1 MKRLYVS
8 IALISFFI
16 IYPGIAF
23 SQSSKSV
30 VISLNKLESK
40 TEIGISFQDYSRS
53 LGDIN
58 YEVKTF
64 LNSKES
70 KTKPKLAESIQMVMT
85 HYVNAKKVW
94 EGESLDNQYFFG
106 LPVRSEDNDGGIHYT
121 SPEIDNNSFT
131 AYLLKSY
138 PEMAKTYEMNKDT
151 KGILVG
157 DVIRIIW
164 KAASL
169 ELKKTNTILK
179 N

>member
-70 KTKPKLAESIQMVMT
+70 KTKPKLAESIQLVMT
-85 HYVNAKKVW
+85 HYVNAKKV
-94 EGESLDNQYFFG
+94 
-106 LPVRSEDNDGGIHYT
+106 
-121 SPEIDNNSFT
+121 
-131 AYLLKSY
+131 
-138 PEMAKTYEMNKDT
+138 
-151 KGILVG
+151 
-157 DVIRIIW
+157 
-164 KAASL
+164 
-169 ELKKTNTILK
+169 
-179 N
+179 